1 LSYYAIFCSP
11 EGSPKKHFFV
21 QVSSG
26 EPFVLTGADL
36 RQLIIAKWSYS
47 YDVQL
52 RKQPNKIYLQ
62 VMWRYLEQA
71 SFPLSEAEYDE
82 HLDSI
87 ANYLN
92 AMGGAQQVINFI
104 ETTKEKPRLG
114 KAVCLSLDLGDRASE
129 WIL

>member
-1 LSYYAIFCSP
+1 MPFFAAQRIAFLSR
-11 EGSPKKHFFV
+11 
-21 QVSSG
+21 VSLG
-26 EPFVLTGADL
+26 EPPVLTGADL

-62 VMWRYLEQA
+62 VMWRYLEQV
-71 SFPLSEAEYDE
+71 SFPLSEAEYDG

-92 AMGGAQQVINFI
+92 GMGGAQQVIDFI

-114 KAVCLSLDLGDRASE
+114 KAISIPLDLGDRASE

>member
-1 LSYYAIFCSP
+1 MPFFSSP
-11 EGSPKKHFFV
+11 ENNQKNRFCPEYLR
-21 QVSSG
+21 G
-26 EPFVLTGADL
+26 ELSVLTGADL

-62 VMWRYLEQA
+62 VMWRYLEQV
-71 SFPLSEAEYDE
+71 SFPLSEEEYDE
-82 HLDSI
+82 HLNSI

-92 AMGGAQQVINFI
+92 AMGGAQQVIDFI

>member
-1 LSYYAIFCSP
+1 LF
-11 EGSPKKHFFV
+11 
-21 QVSSG
+21 
-26 EPFVLTGADL
+26 TGAEL

-62 VMWRYLEQA
+62 VMWRYLEQV
-71 SFPLSEAEYDE
+71 SFPLSEDEYDA
-82 HLDSI
+82 HLETI

-92 AMGGAQQVINFI
+92 AMGGVQQVIDFI
-104 ETTKEKPRLG
+104 EVTKEKPRLG
-114 KAVCLSLDLGDRASE
+114 KAISIPLELGDRSSE

>member
-1 LSYYAIFCSP
+1 
-11 EGSPKKHFFV
+11 
-21 QVSSG
+21 
-26 EPFVLTGADL
+26 VLTGADL

-62 VMWRYLEQA
+62 VMWRYLEQV
-71 SFPLSEAEYDE
+71 SFPLSEEEYDE

-92 AMGGAQQVINFI
+92 AMGATEQVINFI

-114 KAVCLSLDLGDRASE
+114 KAISISIELGDRASE

>member
-1 LSYYAIFCSP
+1 MPFFAAQRAAQRITFCP
-11 EGSPKKHFFV
+11 EYPR
-21 QVSSG
+21 G
-26 EPFVLTGADL
+26 EPLVLTGADL
-36 RQLIIAKWSYS
+36 RQLIIAKWNYS

-62 VMWRYLEQA
+62 VMWRYLEQV

-92 AMGGAQQVINFI
+92 AMGATQQIVDFI
-104 ETTKEKPRLG
+104 ETT
-114 KAVCLSLDLGDRASE
+114 
-129 WIL
+129 

>member
-1 LSYYAIFCSP
+1 VF
-11 EGSPKKHFFV
+11 
-21 QVSSG
+21 
-26 EPFVLTGADL
+26 TGAEL

-71 SFPLSEAEYDE
+71 SFPLSEEEYDA
-82 HLDSI
+82 HLEMI

-92 AMGGAQQVINFI
+92 AMGGEQQVIDFI
-104 ETTKEKPRLG
+104 ESTKEKPRLG
-114 KAVCLSLDLGDRASE
+114 KAISIPLELGNRTSE
-129 WIL
+129 WIV

>member
-1 LSYYAIFCSP
+1 MPFFAAQRVAAKIAFLSR
-11 EGSPKKHFFV
+11 V
-21 QVSSG
+21 LLG
-26 EPFVLTGADL
+26 ESFVLTGADL
-36 RQLIIAKWSYS
+36 RQLIIAKWIYS

-62 VMWRYLEQA
+62 VMWRYLEQV

-92 AMGGAQQVINFI
+92 AMGGANQVIDFI
-104 ETTKEKPRLG
+104 ETTKERPRLG
-114 KAVCLSLDLGDRASE
+114 KAISISLDLGDRASE

>member
-1 LSYYAIFCSP
+1 MPFFAAQRAAQKITFCL
-11 EGSPKKHFFV
+11 EYLR
-21 QVSSG
+21 G
-26 EPFVLTGADL
+26 EPLVLTGADL
-36 RQLIIAKWSYS
+36 RQLIIAKWNYS

-62 VMWRYLEQA
+62 VMWRYLEQV
-71 SFPLSEAEYDE
+71 SFPLSEAEYNE

-92 AMGGAQQVINFI
+92 AMGATQQIVDFI

-114 KAVCLSLDLGDRASE
+114 KAISISIELGDRASE

>member
-1 LSYYAIFCSP
+1 MPFFAAQRAVPSIAFLSRVP
-11 EGSPKKHFFV
+11 L
-21 QVSSG
+21 G
-26 EPFVLTGADL
+26 EFFVLTGADL

-62 VMWRYLEQA
+62 VMWRYLEQV

-92 AMGGAQQVINFI
+92 AMGATQQVMDFI
-104 ETTKEKPRLG
+104 ENTKEKPRLG
-114 KAVCLSLDLGDRASE
+114 KAVCLSIDLGDRASE